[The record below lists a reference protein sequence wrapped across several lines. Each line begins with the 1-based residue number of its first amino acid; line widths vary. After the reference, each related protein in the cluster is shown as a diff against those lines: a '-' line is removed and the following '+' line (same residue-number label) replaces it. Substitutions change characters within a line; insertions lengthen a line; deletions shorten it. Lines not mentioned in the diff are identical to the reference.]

1 MIRHRQERLLFLV
14 PLFTEDTS
22 GCPGFTTPNMRKSL
36 GILYVLYVEEPVS
49 MHRTLMLVGQ
59 IQQKE
64 SNYSNLVGAGR
75 ARS

>member
-1 MIRHRQERLLFLV
+1 
-14 PLFTEDTS
+14 
-22 GCPGFTTPNMRKSL
+22 MRKSL

-75 ARS
+75 ARA